1 MSEKNTGR
9 VTIPT
14 NLDVVPE
21 TIELMK
27 RWGADAI
34 RDCDGTEFPEELTKT
49 GAKIYATY
57 YTTRKDNEWAKAN
70 PDEVQQCYIMSGFY
84 TAVESE
90 LQIPL
95 MKGISD
101 ELMQVNTR
109 DWAVVFS
116 ASLHTSILFATARNW
131 SGFSARS
138 TGRSCTA
145 ISTRSACSHCL
156 DTNPESKTRT
166 VRIGLKGL

>member
-1 MSEKNTGR
+1 MGNKEHGGR

-57 YTTRKDNEWAKAN
+57 YTTRKDNAWAKAN
-70 PDEVQQCYIMSGFY
+70 PDEVQQSYIMTNFY
-84 TAVESE
+84 TATGNAGGKSSTAPQGKWYP
-90 LQIPL
+90 QIN
-95 MKGISD
+95 G
-101 ELMQVNTR
+101 NTMR
-109 DWAVVFS
+109 KPAVS
-116 ASLHTSILFATARNW
+116 ASTIQNRSMNIQ
-131 SGFSARS
+131 SAF
-138 TGRSCTA
+138 
-145 ISTRSACSHCL
+145 
-156 DTNPESKTRT
+156 
-166 VRIGLKGL
+166 

>member
-57 YTTRKDNEWAKAN
+57 YTTRKDNAWAKAN
-70 PDEVQQCYIMSGFY
+70 PDEVQQSYIMTNFY
-84 TAVESE
+84 TATGNE

-101 ELMQVNTR
+101 ELMQSIQEMTENAGGKSSTAPQGKWYPQINGNTMR
-109 DWAVVFS
+109 RPAVS
-116 ASLHTSILFATARNW
+116 ASTIQNRSMNIQ
-131 SGFSARS
+131 SAF
-138 TGRSCTA
+138 
-145 ISTRSACSHCL
+145 
-156 DTNPESKTRT
+156 
-166 VRIGLKGL
+166 

>member
-1 MSEKNTGR
+1 MDEIDRGRKTSEKNTGR

-70 PDEVQQCYIMSGFY
+70 PDAVSYTHLDVYKRQAIICSGIILKKTKMF
-84 TAVESE
+84 AGDPAPFVME
-90 LQIPL
+90 LPAYHWPTV
-95 MKGISD
+95 S
-101 ELMQVNTR
+101 N
-109 DWAVVFS
+109 
-116 ASLHTSILFATARNW
+116 IL
-131 SGFSARS
+131 
-138 TGRSCTA
+138 RSCLLYT
-145 ISTRSACSHCL
+145 SRC
-156 DTNPESKTRT
+156 
-166 VRIGLKGL
+166 V

>member
-57 YTTRKDNEWAKAN
+57 YTKSN
-70 PDEVQQCYIMSGFY
+70 I
-84 TAVESE
+84 
-90 LQIPL
+90 
-95 MKGISD
+95 ISK
-101 ELMQVNTR
+101 
-109 DWAVVFS
+109 
-116 ASLHTSILFATARNW
+116 HILF
-131 SGFSARS
+131 
-138 TGRSCTA
+138 
-145 ISTRSACSHCL
+145 I
-156 DTNPESKTRT
+156 TNFQS
-166 VRIGLKGL
+166 IY